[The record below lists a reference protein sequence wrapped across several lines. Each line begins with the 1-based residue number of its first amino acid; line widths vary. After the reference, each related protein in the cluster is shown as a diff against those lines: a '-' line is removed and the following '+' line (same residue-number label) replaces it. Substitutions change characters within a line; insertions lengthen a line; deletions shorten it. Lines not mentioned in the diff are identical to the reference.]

1 MKFEDELK
9 RAFAPEDPGDEFTA
23 RVLAG
28 VKAANAVN
36 AVRDMRAVNGRP
48 APTPTASRTLMP
60 TPKPLPRMGS
70 AARWRMA
77 LAFAASLSITTSG
90 VLWMRHVQYVQDGER
105 ARAQVLVALRL
116 TSEKLNVVRAAVTQL
131 DEPR

>member
-9 RAFAPEDPGDEFTA
+9 RAFAPEEPGDEFTA

-28 VKAANAVN
+28 VNAANAMKS
-36 AVRDMRAVNGRP
+36 ANGRP
-48 APTPTASRTLMP
+48 AP
-60 TPKPLPRMGS
+60 TPKPLPRMGT

-77 LAFAASLSITTSG
+77 LALAASLTITTSG

>member
-9 RAFAPEDPGDEFTA
+9 RAFAAEDPGDAFTA

-28 VKAANAVN
+28 VKAKNAVT
-36 AVRDMRAVNGRP
+36 AANGRP
-48 APTPTASRTLMP
+48 APTPTASRTLTP
-60 TPKPLPRMGS
+60 TPKPKPLARMGT

-77 LAFAASLSITTSG
+77 LACAASLTITTSG

>member
-28 VKAANAVN
+28 VKAAN
-36 AVRDMRAVNGRP
+36 GRP
-48 APTPTASRTLMP
+48 VPTPTRTATRTAAQTLMP
-60 TPKPLPRMGS
+60 GPAPRMGA
-70 AARWRMA
+70 AARWRLA
-77 LAFAASLSITTSG
+77 LAFAASLVITSG
-90 VLWMRHVQYVQDGER
+90 SVLWMRHVQYIQDGER

-116 TSEKLNVVRAAVTQL
+116 TSEKLNVVRAAVNQL

>member
-9 RAFAPEDPGDEFTA
+9 RAFAPEDPGDAFTA

-28 VKAANAVN
+28 VKAVNAANAV
-36 AVRDMRAVNGRP
+36 RAVNGRQ
-48 APTPTASRTLMP
+48 APTPTASRRLTP
-60 TPKPLPRMGS
+60 TPKPLPRMGT
-70 AARWRMA
+70 AARWRMV

>member
-28 VKAANAVN
+28 IKAVKAANAVD
-36 AVRDMRAVNGRP
+36 AANGRP
-48 APTPTASRTLMP
+48 APVPTPT
-60 TPKPLPRMGS
+60 PLAMGRMGT

-77 LAFAASLSITTSG
+77 LALAASLSITTSG